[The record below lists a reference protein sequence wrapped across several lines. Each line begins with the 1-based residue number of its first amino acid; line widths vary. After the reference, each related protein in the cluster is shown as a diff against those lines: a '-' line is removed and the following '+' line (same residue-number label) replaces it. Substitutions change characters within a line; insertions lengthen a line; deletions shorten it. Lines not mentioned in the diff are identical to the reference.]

1 MRRSKSAALAGILAA
16 VASFGALGC
25 EDGPNQTYSPAPAGA
40 SNTWNNTGG
49 NYVAPGSKDFG
60 TLHGGTNANILC
72 DGPTLAKTWANMD
85 QQPITPPIGAA
96 GLDLAGPD
104 CTPTGSTCS
113 WNGLTIEQAEKIL
126 CQSTNAGDLFGDGN
140 LANYWGDS
148 GEVLAHY
155 LVTTHK
161 IDFLDL
167 EPGYLGAITA
177 QGCAGT
183 ASDGHSYTFPV
194 QVQVQKDNQNW
205 EIDWAAP
212 KGPTDWRNEVTSA
225 ILCTYAPTLAHD
237 PDCNATGRCIQGSFG
252 DVAYLY
258 IPLVGV
264 GLWIPSQS
272 APQPQPS
279 IFAQVE
285 MDLAKVTPF
294 AAATP
299 NLKIDAVGPTA
310 NAGVLNPNGGSPC
323 TMQFGSTFG
332 EFLSNCVKATGNA
345 TQDNAEY
352 NKLIGGIIH
361 NNERF
366 FFNVTGVDLNFS
378 DSHLQPT
385 QVVTDTDLPQPDDV
399 ASEFSIDQSTVGAIM
414 QDYTHNDPTQKKDAH
429 GNGLVYLQAARLA
442 QQDLNTLMMAKD
454 PNFKP
459 HYIGDPAC
467 NDPHP
472 APGCTGLET
481 IITTAPQALVTATQT
496 LGGPPSTVT
505 PQEVTTLVNGGLP
518 AGTDIMDPNAP
529 AALTIQRLGMKPGT
543 ANVAFCPDHA
553 HLANCPSTYRG
564 LTFQTVQ
571 SRVLAILAGGDLA
584 NLPVEAQDVRFF
596 FKEYVQALIQYLE
609 AEGVATTTG
618 KDPSA
623 VTIADIDAIVLN
635 EYSLFFDSLGAGQ
648 FEQAEYIDRSTA
660 TDTAP
665 PIDFVFS
672 ADVKHGIMNG
682 YTFSRYLY
690 RGETLMYTAM
700 IDGRDG
706 KSHPLGSQDTA
717 LLTNMFG
724 SPVLRTGW
732 KDHTGDSGSK
742 YTAYYCATHND
753 PTPCKGE
760 RPPHDAQGNMLLDE
774 EGNPLLSHYEGAFT
788 GAVTP
793 FTLGGGQATSQPVA
807 VALVKGQGDTGTGTF
822 ANIQSAYVEV
832 PLHANP
838 YDLTSGPP
846 VGGGNVVEKLVP
858 WAPKQP
864 GIGFPVALD
873 GQRNKFISTY
883 QMDLGGTQ
891 ITANIDYDF
900 KLDVNGNPTT
910 SLLFLAVETTDFLGD
925 IFVCKDAS
933 TGDLLTAR
941 MYTSVSSVL
950 EWITAHPGSYD
961 ACHLILQYSP
971 YENYLDYVTS
981 LSSGVRLGVTQ
992 GGGFGRI
999 VDGTLFDPSLPN
1011 H

>member
-1 MRRSKSAALAGILAA
+1 
-16 VASFGALGC
+16 
-25 EDGPNQTYSPAPAGA
+25 
-40 SNTWNNTGG
+40 
-49 NYVAPGSKDFG
+49 
-60 TLHGGTNANILC
+60 
-72 DGPTLAKTWANMD
+72 MD

-96 GLDLAGPD
+96 GIDLAGPD

-113 WNGLTIEQAEKIL
+113 WAGLTIEQAEKTL
-126 CQSTNAGDLFGDGN
+126 CQSTNQGDLFGDGN
-140 LANYWGDS
+140 LANSWGDS

-155 LVTTHK
+155 LITTHK

-167 EPGYLGAITA
+167 EPGYLGAISAT
-177 QGCAGT
+177 GCTGT
-183 ASDGHSYTFPV
+183 MSEGHTYTFPV

-205 EIDWAAP
+205 ELDWSLP
-212 KGPTDWRNEVTSA
+212 KGPQDWRNEVTSA

-237 PDCNATGRCIQGSFG
+237 PDCNASGRCIQGSFG

-279 IFAQVE
+279 ILAQVE

-310 NAGVLNPNGGSPC
+310 NAGLLNQGGQPC
-323 TMQFGSTFG
+323 NMQFGATFG
-332 EFLSNCVKATGNA
+332 DFLTNCVKATGNQ
-345 TQDNAEY
+345 TQDTAEY
-352 NKLIGGIIH
+352 NKLIGGIQH

-366 FFNVTGVDLNFS
+366 FFNITGVDLNFA
-378 DSHLQPT
+378 DTHLQPT
-385 QVVTDTDLPQPDDV
+385 QVVNDTDLPQSDDV
-399 ASEFSIDQSTVGAIM
+399 AGEFSIDQSTVGAIV
-414 QDYTHNDPTQKKDAH
+414 QDYVRNDPTQKKDAH

-442 QQDLNTLMMAKD
+442 QRDLNALMKAGN
-454 PNFKP
+454 PSFAP

-467 NDPHP
+467 ADPSP
-472 APGCTGLET
+472 AAGCTGLET
-481 IITTAPQALVTATQT
+481 IITTAPQAFITATQT
-496 LGGPPSTVT
+496 VPGAGPSSVT
-505 PQEVTTLVNGGLP
+505 AQEVTTLVNAGLP

-543 ANVAFCPDHA
+543 ANVAFCPDHTN
-553 HLANCPSTYRG
+553 LIKCPTTYRG

-571 SRVLAILAGGDLA
+571 ARVLAILGGGNLA
-584 NLPVEAQDVRFF
+584 KLPVEAQDVRFF
-596 FKEYVQALIQYLE
+596 FKEYVTALLQYLE
-609 AEGVATTTG
+609 AEGAATTAG

-623 VTIADIDAIVLN
+623 VTVADIDSIVLN
-635 EYSLFFDSLGAGQ
+635 EYALFFDSLGAGQ
-648 FEQAEYIDRSTA
+648 FEEAEYIDRSTA

-690 RGETLMYTAM
+690 RGETAMYSAM
-700 IDGRDG
+700 VDERDG
-706 KSHPLGSQDTA
+706 KAHPLGQQDTA

-732 KDHTGDSGSK
+732 KDHTADSGSK
-742 YTAYYCATHND
+742 YTAYYCATNYD
-753 PTPCKGE
+753 PTPCKGDV
-760 RPPHDAQGNMLLDE
+760 PPHDASDVMLVDE
-774 EGNPLLSHYEGAFT
+774 EGNPLLSHYEGAFA
-788 GAVTP
+788 GSQTP
-793 FTLGGGQATSQPVA
+793 FTLGGGQSTSQPVP
-807 VALVKGQGDTGTGTF
+807 VALVKNSGDTGTGTF
-822 ANIQSAYVEV
+822 ANIQSAYIEV

-838 YDLTSGPP
+838 YNLTSGPP
-846 VGGGNVVEKLVP
+846 VGGGSAIQKLVP

-873 GQRNKFISTY
+873 GQRNKFIETY
-883 QMDLGGTQ
+883 QMDLSGSQ

-900 KLDVNGNPTT
+900 KLDQNGNPTT
-910 SLLFLAVETTDFLGD
+910 SLMFLAVETTDFLGD
-925 IFVCKDAS
+925 LFVCRDAA

-941 MYTSVSSVL
+941 MYTSVSSLL

-961 ACHLILQYSP
+961 ACNLILQYSP

-992 GGGFGRI
+992 GGGYGRI